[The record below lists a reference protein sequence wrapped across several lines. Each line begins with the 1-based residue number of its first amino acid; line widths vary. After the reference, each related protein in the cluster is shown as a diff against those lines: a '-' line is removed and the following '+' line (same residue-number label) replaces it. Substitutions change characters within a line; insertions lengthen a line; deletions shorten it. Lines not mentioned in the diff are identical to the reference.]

1 MPTVP
6 APRPMARDPRAWAL
20 ILAATLTILSNAT
33 ISPALPGLEAS
44 FADHSDAARLVR
56 LLVTAP
62 ALAVALIAPFAGIIT
77 DRFSRRRL
85 LLGGIALYA
94 VAGTVALNGVNV
106 VRCWPV
112 METVSPEPVNASCEG
127 ATTRPA
133 TEIAFGLGVAP
144 PPAGVASH
152 SSTEPPERRHL
163 S

>member
-44 FADHSDAARLVR
+44 FADHPDAARLVR

-77 DRFSRRRL
+77 D
-85 LLGGIALYA
+85 
-94 VAGTVALNGVNV
+94 
-106 VRCWPV
+106 
-112 METVSPEPVNASCEG
+112 
-127 ATTRPA
+127 
-133 TEIAFGLGVAP
+133 
-144 PPAGVASH
+144 
-152 SSTEPPERRHL
+152 L
-163 S
+163 SLIHI